1 MHPETIAAPATP
13 PGHGGV
19 SLIRVSGSR
28 SKKIALLITR
38 AHSLKKRQPTLLPVF
53 NCAGEIIDRPLVT
66 FYKGPFSYTGENIVE
81 FSCHGNPTIT
91 DAVLSA
97 ILENGARLAEP
108 GEFTKRAF
116 LNGKLDLLQAESVGM
131 LIQAKSQSAI
141 KMNNKIL
148 AGELSR
154 ELALVRESI
163 TGALVSIEFE
173 FDISEDDSQL
183 DVLVSSVHGTI
194 KTNIEKL
201 NALLFSYEEARLYN
215 DGARVVICGKPNV
228 GKSTLLNTL
237 LGQDRAITSNAPGT
251 TRDVID
257 SGFVLS
263 GLPITIADTAGI
275 RSGAGDLEADGIK
288 RTLKEVGSADIIIY
302 VFDSEPLVV
311 DFIKDIEKIIYV
323 FNKNDI
329 LKKPKLSQN
338 FLSIS
343 AKNGTG
349 ISLLKDKIL
358 TKLIPAN
365 RPESG
370 LHLTSKRQRDHV
382 FNSSSCLKKAA
393 SLIDGDLPELEIV
406 ALELKDSINHLD
418 ALLGKTSIDDL
429 LDKLFSTFC
438 VGK

>member
-1 MHPETIAAPATP
+1 
-13 PGHGGV
+13 
-19 SLIRVSGSR
+19 
-28 SKKIALLITR
+28 
-38 AHSLKKRQPTLLPVF
+38 
-53 NCAGEIIDRPLVT
+53 
-66 FYKGPFSYTGENIVE
+66 
-81 FSCHGNPTIT
+81 
-91 DAVLSA
+91 
-97 ILENGARLAEP
+97 
-108 GEFTKRAF
+108 
-116 LNGKLDLLQAESVGM
+116 
-131 LIQAKSQSAI
+131 
-141 KMNNKIL
+141 MNNKIL

-154 ELALVRESI
+154 ELTLVRDDI
-163 TGALVSIEFE
+163 TGALASIEFE

-183 DVLVSSVHGTI
+183 DALISSVHGTI

-201 NALLFSYEEARLYN
+201 NVLLFSYEEARLYN

-237 LGQDRAITSNAPGT
+237 LGRDRAITSNAPGT

-257 SGFVLS
+257 SGFILS

-311 DFIKDIEKIIYV
+311 DFIKDTENVIYV

-329 LKKPKLSQN
+329 LKKPKLSQS

-349 ISLLKDKIL
+349 VSLLKDKIL
-358 TKLIPAN
+358 TKLVPVN

-382 FNSSSCLKKAA
+382 FNSSSCLKKAT
-393 SLIDGDLPELEIV
+393 SLIDGGSPELEII